1 MTKTELKE
9 AWENYERESKRIREL
24 TFNGLIKETAKEQED
39 RIQRLLKPENYI
51 EYFDYYFGVN
61 SELGLADAPSSW
73 FHLEWYLE
81 LFYNPLANQQRRS
94 FRGSA
99 KSTHTNL
106 GNTTHLKENKQLKF
120 GVLIGRTQDHAN
132 NLLSNLQIQ
141 LESNERYIKDFG
153 NQVKYGSWADG
164 EFETL
169 DNTYFKALGLNQP
182 FRGLNKNLRRPDFVS
197 MDDLEDRKQAKN
209 IELTKENIQKLT
221 GDLGKAGERGRF
233 RRVMCNNYIVRNGI
247 VDGYAAKYKK
257 SKNFYV
263 STINLCNE
271 QTFEPSWYE
280 RYTAE
285 ECQIIVSDSDYHTS
299 QREDFN
305 NPVEEGKRFK
315 EEWIRFKKS
324 HGNKIWDCLIE
335 FWDLSYTKEGDFK
348 AGGVIG
354 FEKGRAHVLRLFNR
368 QCDNPDAMEMHY
380 VWQKEFAQKGMSII
394 SYYDATAAQKAVYE
408 PEWLIACE
416 RYGGVDIPEPDH
428 ASGDKHDK
436 IVATLTGAF
445 MYGLLTFDDSLRD
458 TEDMDKAIEHILAFE
473 KGCKTP
479 DDILDMLENC
489 VRKGRVLFGYSQKEE
504 LPKPHI
510 KKRKRKTLG

>member
-9 AWENYERESKRIREL
+9 AWEKYERESKRIREL
-24 TFNGLIKETAKEQED
+24 TYNSLIKETAEEQEA
-39 RIQRLLKPENYI
+39 RIAHLLKPENYI

-61 SELGLADAPSSW
+61 SPLGLADAPSSW

-81 LFYNPLANQQRRS
+81 IFYNPLANQQRRG

-106 GNTTHLKENKQLKF
+106 GNTTHLKENKELKF
-120 GVLIGRTQDHAN
+120 GVLLGRNQDLAN

-153 NQVKYGSWADG
+153 NQVKYGKWSDG
-164 EFETL
+164 VFETM
-169 DNTYFKALGLNQP
+169 DNTCFKALGLNQP
-182 FRGLNKNLRRPDFVS
+182 IRGLNYNLIRPDFVS

-221 GDLGKAGERGRF
+221 GDLGKAGQRGRF

-247 VDGYAAKYKK
+247 VDGYAEKYKK
-257 SKNFYV
+257 SKNFTI

-271 QTFEPSWYE
+271 QTFEPTWHE

-285 ECQIIVSDSDYHTS
+285 ECEAIVNDSDYHTS

-315 EEWIRFKKS
+315 EKWIRFKKS

-348 AGGVIG
+348 AGGVVG

-368 QCDNPDAMEMHY
+368 QCDRPIAMGMHY
-380 VWQKEFAQKGMSII
+380 KWKSEFNAKGMSIN

-408 PEWLIACE
+408 PDWLVACE
-416 RYGGVDIPEPDH
+416 QFGGVDIPQPDQ

-436 IVATLTGAF
+436 IIATLTGAF

-479 DDILDMLENC
+479 DDVLDFLENC

-504 LPKPHI
+504 RPTPHI
-510 KKRKRKTLG
+510 GKKKRKTAY

>member
-9 AWENYERESKRIREL
+9 AWEKYERESKRIREL
-24 TFNGLIKETAKEQED
+24 TYNSLIKETAEEQEA
-39 RIQRLLKPENYI
+39 RIKHLLKPENYI

-61 SELGLADAPSSW
+61 SLLDLADAPSSW

-81 LFYNPLANQQRRS
+81 IFYNPLANQQRRG

-106 GNTTHLKENKQLKF
+106 GNTTHLKENNELKF
-120 GVLIGRTQDHAN
+120 GVLIAKTQDHAN

-141 LESNERYIKDFG
+141 LETNERYIKDFG
-153 NQVKYGSWADG
+153 TQVKYGSWADG

-169 DNTYFKALGLNQP
+169 DNTCFKALGLNQP

-209 IELTKENIQKLT
+209 IDLTKENIQKLT
-221 GDLGKAGERGRF
+221 GDLGKAGQRGRY

-247 VDGYAAKYKK
+247 IDGYAEKYKK
-257 SKNFYV
+257 SKNFSI

-271 QTFEPSWYE
+271 QTFEPTWHE

-285 ECQIIVSDSDYHTS
+285 ECEAIVNDSDYHTS

-315 EEWIRFKKS
+315 EKWIRFKKS
-324 HGNKIWDCLIE
+324 HGNKIWEGLIE
-335 FWDLSYTKEGDFK
+335 FWDLSYSGEGDYK
-348 AGGVIG
+348 AGVILSI
-354 FEKGRAHVLRLFNR
+354 EKGRAHVLRVFNR
-368 QCDNPDAMEMHY
+368 QCDNPEAMNMHY
-380 VWQKEFAQKGMSII
+380 KWQKEFNEKGMSIN
-394 SYYDATAAQKAVYE
+394 SYYDGTAAQKIVYE
-408 PEWLIACE
+408 PEWLVACE
-416 RYGGVDIPEPDH
+416 DNNAMSIPEPIH
-428 ASGDKHDK
+428 ASGDKHER
-436 IVATLTGAF
+436 IAHTLTGTF
-445 MYGLLTFDDSLRD
+445 KRGLITFDDKLRD
-458 TEDMDKAIEHILAFE
+458 SEDMDKAIEHILAFE
-473 KGCKTP
+473 KGTKTP
-479 DDILDMLENC
+479 DDFLDSLEYC
-489 VRKGRVLFGYSQKEE
+489 VRVGRLLYGYSKTEE
-504 LPKPHI
+504 RPKPHI